1 MDIISILFYLITS
14 VIIFSAVSLVFVNNT
29 VHAALLLVLIFFNS
43 AILWLLLRA
52 EFLSIVLVLV
62 YVGAVLVLFL
72 FVIMLLDAPVKKNI
86 SQKIYLLFSVTVSI
100 IMFVELFIV
109 IFYNNFSSVE
119 NTNTYSGVN
128 NTYEI
133 GVSLFTEHV
142 LSFEITAFILLV
154 AIIAAIAINT
164 TGKKKALRQNP
175 SKQVLANKGS
185 RLKIIKDKYSNW

>member
-1 MDIISILFYLITS
+1 MDIISILFYLVTS
-14 VIIFSAVSLVFVNNT
+14 VIIFSAVSLIFVNNT

-109 IFYNNFSSVE
+109 IFYSNFSNIE
-119 NTNTYSGVN
+119 NISTYSGVN

-175 SKQVLANKGS
+175 SKQVLANKDS
-185 RLKIIKDKYSNW
+185 RLKIIKDECL

>member
-1 MDIISILFYLITS
+1 MDIISILFYLVTS
-14 VIIFSAVSLVFVNNT
+14 VIIFSAVSLIFVNNT
-29 VHAALLLVLIFFNS
+29 IHAALLLVLIFFNS
-43 AILWLLLRA
+43 AILWLLLKA

-86 SQKIYLLFSVTVSI
+86 SQKIYLLFSVMVSI

-109 IFYNNFSSVE
+109 IFYNNFSSVD
-119 NTNTYSGVN
+119 NANTYLGIN

-133 GVSLFTEHV
+133 GMSLFTEHV

-175 SKQVLANKGS
+175 SKQMLANKDS
-185 RLKIIKDKYSNW
+185 RLKIIKDKYR

>member
-1 MDIISILFYLITS
+1 MDIISILFYLVTS
-14 VIIFSAVSLVFVNNT
+14 VIIFSAVSLIFVNNT

-86 SQKIYLLFSVTVSI
+86 SQKIYLLFSIMVSI

-109 IFYNNFSSVE
+109 IFYNNFSSVD
-119 NTNTYSGVN
+119 NANTYLGIN

-133 GVSLFTEHV
+133 GMSLFTEHV

-164 TGKKKALRQNP
+164 TDKKKALRQNP
-175 SKQVLANKGS
+175 SKQMLANKDS
-185 RLKIIKDKYSNW
+185 RLKIIKDKY

>member
-43 AILWLLLRA
+43 AILWLLLKA

-109 IFYNNFSSVE
+109 IFYNNFSSIE
-119 NTNTYSGVN
+119 NTSTYSGVN

-175 SKQVLANKGS
+175 SKQVLANKSS
-185 RLKIIKDKYSNW
+185 RLKIIKDKYL

>member
-1 MDIISILFYLITS
+1 MDIISILFYLVTS
-14 VIIFSAVSLVFVNNT
+14 VIIFSAVSLIFVNNT

-43 AILWLLLRA
+43 AILWLLLKA

-72 FVIMLLDAPVKKNI
+72 FVIMLLDTPVKKNI
-86 SQKIYLLFSVTVSI
+86 SRKIYLLFSITVSI
-100 IMFVELFIV
+100 IMFIELFIV
-109 IFYNNFSSVE
+109 IFYNNFSSIE
-119 NTNTYSGVN
+119 NASTYSGVN

-133 GVSLFTEHV
+133 GMSLFTDHV

-175 SKQVLANKGS
+175 SKQILANKGS
-185 RLKIIKDKYSNW
+185 RLKIIKDKNL

>member
-1 MDIISILFYLITS
+1 MDIISILFYLVTS
-14 VIIFSAVSLVFVNNT
+14 VIIFSAVSLIFVNNT

-43 AILWLLLRA
+43 AILWLLLKA

-72 FVIMLLDAPVKKNI
+72 FVIMLLDTPVKKNI
-86 SQKIYLLFSVTVSI
+86 SRKIYLLFSITVSI
-100 IMFVELFIV
+100 IMFIELFIV
-109 IFYNNFSSVE
+109 IFYNNFSSIE
-119 NTNTYSGVN
+119 NTSTYSGVN

-133 GVSLFTEHV
+133 GMSLFTDHV

-175 SKQVLANKGS
+175 SKQILANKGS
-185 RLKIIKDKYSNW
+185 RLKIIKDKNL

>member
-1 MDIISILFYLITS
+1 MDIISILFYLVTS
-14 VIIFSAVSLVFVNNT
+14 VIIFSAVSLIFVNNT

-43 AILWLLLRA
+43 AILWLLLKA

-86 SQKIYLLFSVTVSI
+86 SQKFYLLFSVIVSI

-109 IFYNNFSSVE
+109 IFYNNFSSVD
-119 NTNTYSGVN
+119 NANTYLGIN

-175 SKQVLANKGS
+175 SKQILANKDS
-185 RLKIIKDKYSNW
+185 RLKIIKDKYR

>member
-1 MDIISILFYLITS
+1 MDIILILFYLITS

-119 NTNTYSGVN
+119 NTSTYSGVN

-133 GVSLFTEHV
+133 GVSLFTENV

-185 RLKIIKDKYSNW
+185 RLKIIKDKYL

>member
-1 MDIISILFYLITS
+1 MDIISILFYLVTS
-14 VIIFSAVSLVFVNNT
+14 VIIFSAVSLIFVNNT
-29 VHAALLLVLIFFNS
+29 IHAALLLVLIFFNS
-43 AILWLLLRA
+43 AILWLLLKA

-109 IFYNNFSSVE
+109 IFYNNFSSVD
-119 NTNTYSGVN
+119 NANTYLGIN

-133 GVSLFTEHV
+133 GMSLFTEHV

-175 SKQVLANKGS
+175 SKQMLANKDS
-185 RLKIIKDKYSNW
+185 RLKIIKDKYR

>member
-1 MDIISILFYLITS
+1 MDIISILFYLVTS
-14 VIIFSAVSLVFVNNT
+14 VIIFSAVSLIFVNNT

-43 AILWLLLRA
+43 AILWLLLKA

-86 SQKIYLLFSVTVSI
+86 SQKFYLLFSVIVSI

-109 IFYNNFSSVE
+109 IFYNNFSSVD
-119 NTNTYSGVN
+119 NANTYLGIN

-133 GVSLFTEHV
+133 GMSLFTEHV

-175 SKQVLANKGS
+175 SKQILANKDS
-185 RLKIIKDKYSNW
+185 RLKIIKDKYL

>member
-1 MDIISILFYLITS
+1 MDIILILFYLVTS
-14 VIIFSAVSLVFVNNT
+14 VIIFSAVSLIFVNNT

-43 AILWLLLRA
+43 AILWLLLKA

-86 SQKIYLLFSVTVSI
+86 SQKIYLLFSITVSI
-100 IMFVELFIV
+100 IMFIELFIV
-109 IFYNNFSSVE
+109 IFYNNFSSIE
-119 NTNTYSGVN
+119 NTGTYSGVN

-133 GVSLFTEHV
+133 GMSLFTDHV

-175 SKQVLANKGS
+175 SKQILANKGS
-185 RLKIIKDKYSNW
+185 RLKIIKDKNL

>member
-86 SQKIYLLFSVTVSI
+86 SQKFYLLFSVMVSI

-119 NTNTYSGVN
+119 NTSTYSGVN

-164 TGKKKALRQNP
+164 TNKKKALRQNP
-175 SKQVLANKGS
+175 SKQILANKDS
-185 RLKIIKDKYSNW
+185 RLKIIKDKYL

>member
-1 MDIISILFYLITS
+1 MDIISILFYLVTS
-14 VIIFSAVSLVFVNNT
+14 VIIFSAVSLIFVNNT

-43 AILWLLLRA
+43 AILWLLLKA

-86 SQKIYLLFSVTVSI
+86 SQKFYLLFSVIVSI

-109 IFYNNFSSVE
+109 IFYNNFSSVD
-119 NTNTYSGVN
+119 NANTYLGIN

-133 GVSLFTEHV
+133 GMSLFTEHV

-175 SKQVLANKGS
+175 SKQMLANKDS
-185 RLKIIKDKYSNW
+185 RLKIIKDKY

>member
-1 MDIISILFYLITS
+1 MDIISILFYLVTS
-14 VIIFSAVSLVFVNNT
+14 VIIFSAVSLIFVNNT

-43 AILWLLLRA
+43 AILWLLLKA

-86 SQKIYLLFSVTVSI
+86 SQKFYLLFSVMVSI

-109 IFYNNFSSVE
+109 IFYNNFSSVD
-119 NTNTYSGVN
+119 NANTYLGIN

-175 SKQVLANKGS
+175 SKQILANKDS
-185 RLKIIKDKYSNW
+185 RLKIIKDKYL

>member
-86 SQKIYLLFSVTVSI
+86 SQKFYLLFSVIVSI

-119 NTNTYSGVN
+119 NTSTYSGVN

-185 RLKIIKDKYSNW
+185 RLKIIKDKYL

>member
-119 NTNTYSGVN
+119 NTSTYSGVN

-133 GVSLFTEHV
+133 GMSLFTDHV

-175 SKQVLANKGS
+175 SKQILANKGS
-185 RLKIIKDKYSNW
+185 RLKIIKDKNL

>member
-1 MDIISILFYLITS
+1 MDIISILFYLVTS
-14 VIIFSAVSLVFVNNT
+14 VIIFSAVSLIFVNNT

-43 AILWLLLRA
+43 AILWLLLKA

-86 SQKIYLLFSVTVSI
+86 SQKIYLLFSITVSI
-100 IMFVELFIV
+100 IMFIELFIV
-109 IFYNNFSSVE
+109 IFYNNFSSIE
-119 NTNTYSGVN
+119 NASTYSGVN

-133 GVSLFTEHV
+133 GMSLFTDHV

-175 SKQVLANKGS
+175 SKQILANKGS
-185 RLKIIKDKYSNW
+185 RLKIIKDKNL

>member
-1 MDIISILFYLITS
+1 MDIISILFYLVTS
-14 VIIFSAVSLVFVNNT
+14 VIIFSAVSLIFVNNT
-29 VHAALLLVLIFFNS
+29 IHAALLLVLIFFNS
-43 AILWLLLRA
+43 AILWLLLKA

-86 SQKIYLLFSVTVSI
+86 SQKIYLLFSVMVSI

-109 IFYNNFSSVE
+109 IFYNNFSSVD
-119 NTNTYSGVN
+119 NANTYLGIN

-175 SKQVLANKGS
+175 SKQILANKDS
-185 RLKIIKDKYSNW
+185 RLKIIKDKYL

>member
-1 MDIISILFYLITS
+1 MDIISILFYLVTS
-14 VIIFSAVSLVFVNNT
+14 VIIFSAVSLIFVNNT
-29 VHAALLLVLIFFNS
+29 IHAALLLVLIFFNS
-43 AILWLLLRA
+43 AILWLLLKA

-86 SQKIYLLFSVTVSI
+86 SQKIYLLFSIMVSI

-109 IFYNNFSSVE
+109 IFYNNFSSVD
-119 NTNTYSGVN
+119 NANTYLGIN

-133 GVSLFTEHV
+133 GMSLFTEHV

-175 SKQVLANKGS
+175 SKQMLANKDS
-185 RLKIIKDKYSNW
+185 RLKIIKDKYR

>member
-1 MDIISILFYLITS
+1 MDIISILFYLVTS
-14 VIIFSAVSLVFVNNT
+14 VIIFSAVSLIFVNNT
-29 VHAALLLVLIFFNS
+29 IHAALLLVLIFFNS
-43 AILWLLLRA
+43 AILWLLLKA

-86 SQKIYLLFSVTVSI
+86 SQKIYLLFSITVSV

-109 IFYNNFSSVE
+109 IFYNNFSSIE
-119 NTNTYSGVN
+119 NTNTYSGIN

-164 TGKKKALRQNP
+164 AGKKKALRQNP
-175 SKQVLANKGS
+175 SKQILANKNS
-185 RLKIIKDKYSNW
+185 RLKIIKDKYL

>member
-1 MDIISILFYLITS
+1 MDIISILFYLVTS
-14 VIIFSAVSLVFVNNT
+14 VIIFSAVSLIFVNNT
-29 VHAALLLVLIFFNS
+29 IHAALLLVLIFFNS
-43 AILWLLLRA
+43 AILWLLLKA

-109 IFYNNFSSVE
+109 IFYSNFSNIE
-119 NTNTYSGVN
+119 NISTYSGVN

-175 SKQVLANKGS
+175 SKQVLANKSS
-185 RLKIIKDKYSNW
+185 RLKIIKDKYL

>member
-1 MDIISILFYLITS
+1 MDIISILFYLVTS
-14 VIIFSAVSLVFVNNT
+14 VIIFSAVSLIFVNNT

-43 AILWLLLRA
+43 AILWLLLKA

-109 IFYNNFSSVE
+109 IFYNNFSSVD
-119 NTNTYSGVN
+119 NANTYLGIN

-133 GVSLFTEHV
+133 GMSLFTEHV

-175 SKQVLANKGS
+175 SKQILANKDS
-185 RLKIIKDKYSNW
+185 RLKIIKDKYL

>member
-1 MDIISILFYLITS
+1 MDIISILFYLVTS
-14 VIIFSAVSLVFVNNT
+14 VIIFSAVSLIFVNNT
-29 VHAALLLVLIFFNS
+29 IHAALLLVLIFFNS
-43 AILWLLLRA
+43 AILWLLLKA

-86 SQKIYLLFSVTVSI
+86 SQKFYLLFSVIVSI

-109 IFYNNFSSVE
+109 IFYNNFSSVD
-119 NTNTYSGVN
+119 NANTYLGIN

-133 GVSLFTEHV
+133 GMSLFTEHV

-175 SKQVLANKGS
+175 SKQILANKDS
-185 RLKIIKDKYSNW
+185 RLKIIKDKYL

>member
-1 MDIISILFYLITS
+1 MDIISILFYLVTS
-14 VIIFSAVSLVFVNNT
+14 VIIFSAVSLIFVNNT

-86 SQKIYLLFSVTVSI
+86 SQKIYLLFSVMVSI

-109 IFYNNFSSVE
+109 IFYNNFSSVD
-119 NTNTYSGVN
+119 NANTYLGIN

-133 GVSLFTEHV
+133 GMSLFTEHV

-175 SKQVLANKGS
+175 SKQMLANKDS
-185 RLKIIKDKYSNW
+185 RLKIIKDKY

>member
-1 MDIISILFYLITS
+1 MDIISILFYLVTS
-14 VIIFSAVSLVFVNNT
+14 VIIFSAVSLIFVNNT

-43 AILWLLLRA
+43 AILWLLLKA

-72 FVIMLLDAPVKKNI
+72 FVITLLDAPVKKNI
-86 SQKIYLLFSVTVSI
+86 SQKFYLLFSVMVSI

-185 RLKIIKDKYSNW
+185 RLKIIKDKYL